1 MRKELEKIG
10 REDRH
15 VFTAEFVRFGR
26 KRGYEGREIR
36 TILLKDVKCG
46 DSIVTDH
53 IWFTMGK
60 QFEDLQLES
69 GDTVE
74 FFARVAPYTKGYRG
88 SREDVWDKPVE
99 QDWKLSFPTKVR
111 KLSRNE
117 VQETLL

>member
-10 REDRH
+10 RKYRH
-15 VFTAEFVRFGR
+15 VFTAEFVRFGS
-26 KRGYEGREIR
+26 KRGYEGRKVR

-60 QFEDLQLES
+60 QFEDLQLAS
-69 GDTVE
+69 GDRIE
-74 FFARVAPYTKGYRG
+74 FFARVAPYIKGYRG
-88 SREDVWDKPVE
+88 YREDVWDKPVE
-99 QDWKLSFPTKVR
+99 QDWRLSFPTKIR
-111 KLSRNE
+111 KLSKNE